1 VSKFWS
7 VNVATEEE
15 IHFFIDRVEA
25 LLEVKGIKVDHPEF
39 RDVLKEAGARER
51 AKGYI
56 TFPRELQ
63 RESLALAPKSFLLG
77 GMTPEYDLQIP
88 HPEGLFYARG
98 PIGQVY
104 YHDALT
110 GVVRANTMADQED
123 YIMVQQGLEHMS
135 MWGNFSV
142 LPEGFPEEAVD
153 VHTAALCMRHCKKP
167 AYWMPYSAHSVKY
180 VSEMAIVIAGGR
192 EALKQRP
199 FLTLMACSK
208 PPFGIKAMDVEQIIW
223 ATEMGLPLHC
233 TSLPV
238 AGANAPVTPQGIAL
252 LSTAEVVGQ
261 AIMAQI
267 AGPGTPVLLSA
278 FTYASDMRTL
288 HALIAPIEMAK
299 ARLLASAVITR
310 GYDLPCHAF
319 CGGTDSHVL
328 DAQAV
333 AEEAYMTQ
341 LMAMSGAAIIGDL
354 GALETC
360 MIASPLLMIIANDLV
375 AMARKLGAGLV
386 IDDESLGYQ
395 ELLDADEDGVFLDLE
410 HTYNHFREICSPK
423 TFNRAPRELWEKA
436 GGKDLIAM
444 ARDEYR
450 NLKEK
455 HQPVSHPAEVLKEIE
470 AIAARASKEL
480 AG

>member
-1 VSKFWS
+1 MSKFWS

-25 LLEVKGIKVDHPEF
+25 LLEAKGIKVDHPAF
-39 RDVLKEAGARER
+39 REVLKKAGARES

-56 TFPRELQ
+56 TFPRQLQ
-63 RESLALAPKSFLLG
+63 REFLALAPKSFLLG

-88 HPEGLFYARG
+88 HPGGLFYARG

-110 GVVRANTMADQED
+110 GVIRTNTMADQED
-123 YIMVQQGLEHMS
+123 TIMVQQGLEHMS

-142 LPEGFPEEAVD
+142 LPEGFPEEASD

-208 PPFGIKAMDVEQIIW
+208 PP
-223 ATEMGLPLHC
+223 
-233 TSLPV
+233 
-238 AGANAPVTPQGIAL
+238 
-252 LSTAEVVGQ
+252 EVVGQ

-278 FTYASDMRTL
+278 FTYASDMRTM

-375 AMARKLGAGLV
+375 AMAAKLREGLV
-386 IDDESLGYQ
+386 LDDESLGYQ
-395 ELLDADEDGVFLDLE
+395 ELLDVNEDGVFLDLE
-410 HTYNHFREICSPK
+410 HTYNHFREICDPQ
-423 TFNRAPRELWEKA
+423 TFNRAPRELWEKE
-436 GGKDLIAM
+436 GGKDLIAR

-450 NLKEK
+450 TLKSK
-455 HQPVSHPAEVLKEIE
+455 HQPVSHPQEVLKEMD

-480 AG
+480 AV

>member
-1 VSKFWS
+1 MSKFWS
-7 VNVATEEE
+7 VKIATEEE

-25 LLEVKGIKVDHPEF
+25 LLEAKGIKVDHAAF
-39 RDVLKEAGARER
+39 REVLKKAGARES

-56 TFPRELQ
+56 TFPRQLQ

-88 HPEGLFYARG
+88 HPGGLFYARG

-110 GVVRANTMADQED
+110 GAIRANTMADQED

-142 LPEGFPEEAVD
+142 IPDGFPEEAVD

-180 VSEMAIVIAGGR
+180 VSEMAIIIAGGR

-208 PPFGIKAMDVEQIIW
+208 PPFGIKFMDVEQIIW
-223 ATEMGLPLHC
+223 AAELGLPLHC

-278 FTYASDMRTL
+278 FSYASDMRTM

-375 AMARKLGAGLV
+375 AMARKLKEGLV
-386 IDDESLGYQ
+386 IDDETLGFQ
-395 ELLDADEDGVFLDLE
+395 ELLDANEDGVFLDLE

-423 TFNRAPRELWEKA
+423 TFNRAPRELWEKE
-436 GGKDLIAM
+436 GCKDLIAM

-450 NLKEK
+450 NLKKK
-455 HQPVSHPAEVLKEIE
+455 HQPVNHPEEALKEFD
-470 AIAARASKEL
+470 AIVARASKEL

>member
-1 VSKFWS
+1 VSKYWS
-7 VNVATEEE
+7 INVATDEE
-15 IHFFIDRVEA
+15 IRFFVDRVET
-25 LLEVKGIKVDHPEF
+25 LLESKGIKIDHPVFHEK
-39 RDVLKEAGARER
+39 LKKAGAGES
-51 AKGYI
+51 ADGYI

-63 RESLALAPKSFLLG
+63 REYLAMAPGSFLIG
-77 GMTPEYDLQIP
+77 GLTPEYDLQIP
-88 HPEGLFYARG
+88 HPEDSFYARG

-110 GVVRANTMADQED
+110 GDIRKNTMADQQD
-123 YIMVQQGLEHMS
+123 YVMVQQELEHMS

-142 LPEGFPEEAVD
+142 IPDGFPEEAVD
-153 VHTAALCMRHCKKP
+153 VHTAALCLRHCKKP
-167 AYWMPYSAHSVKY
+167 AYWMPYSAQSVKH
-180 VSEMAIVIAGGR
+180 VSEMAITIAGGR
-192 EALKQRP
+192 QALRQRP

-208 PPFGIKAMDVEQIIW
+208 PPFGIKYMDVEQIIW
-223 ATEMGLPLHC
+223 AAELGLPLHC

-238 AGANAPVTPQGIAL
+238 AGANAPVTAQGIAL

-278 FTYASDMRTL
+278 FTYASDMQTM

-299 ARLLASAVITR
+299 ARLLASTVITQ
-310 GYDLPCHAF
+310 GYGLPCHAF

-375 AMARKLGAGLV
+375 AMAIKLKQGLV
-386 IDDESLGYQ
+386 IDDETLGFE
-395 ELLDADEDGVFLDLE
+395 ELLDVKEDGIFLDLE
-410 HTYNHFREICSPK
+410 HTYNHFREICNPR
-423 TFNRAPRELWEKA
+423 TFNRAPRELWEKKGA
-436 GGKDLIAM
+436 KDLVAM
-444 ARDEYR
+444 ARDIYQS
-450 NLKEK
+450 LKEK
-455 HQPVSHPAEVLKEIE
+455 HQPIDHPEDVLKEVD
-470 AIAARASKEL
+470 AIASRAGKEL

>member
-1 VSKFWS
+1 MSKFWS

-25 LLEVKGIKVDHPEF
+25 LLEAKGIKVDHPAF
-39 RDVLKEAGARER
+39 REVLKKAGARES

-88 HPEGLFYARG
+88 HPGGLFYARG

-110 GVVRANTMADQED
+110 GVIRTNTMADQED

-142 LPEGFPEEAVD
+142 LPDGFPEEAAD
-153 VHTAALCMRHCKKP
+153 VHTAALCIRHCKKP

-192 EALKQRP
+192 EALKKRP

-208 PPFGIKAMDVEQIIW
+208 PPFGIKFMDVEQIIW
-223 ATEMGLPLHC
+223 AAELGLPLHC

-252 LSTAEVVGQ
+252 LSTTEVVGQ

-278 FTYASDMRTL
+278 FTYASDMRTM

-299 ARLLASAVITR
+299 ARLLASAVITQ

-319 CGGTDSHVL
+319 CGGTDSHLL

-375 AMARKLGAGLV
+375 AMAAKLREGLV
-386 IDDESLGYQ
+386 LDDESLGYQ
-395 ELLDADEDGVFLDLE
+395 ELLDVNEDGVFLDLE
-410 HTYNHFREICSPK
+410 HTYNHFREICSPQ
-423 TFNRAPRELWEKA
+423 TFNRAPREIWERE
-436 GGKDLIAM
+436 GGKDLIAR

-450 NLKEK
+450 TLKAK
-455 HQPVSHPAEVLKEIE
+455 HQPVSHPQEVLKEVD

-480 AG
+480 AV

>member
-1 VSKFWS
+1 MSKFWS
-7 VNVATEEE
+7 VNLATDDE
-15 IHFFIDRVEA
+15 IHFFKDRVTA
-25 LLEVKGIKVDHPEF
+25 LLATKGIKVDHAPF
-39 RDVLKEAGARER
+39 REILKKAGAGES
-51 AKGYI
+51 ANGYI

-63 RESLALAPKSFLLG
+63 RERLALAPRSFLLS

-88 HPEGLFYARG
+88 HPQGLFYARG

-110 GVVRANTMADQED
+110 GEIRTNTLTDQED
-123 YIMVQQGLEHMS
+123 YIMVQQELEHMS

-142 LPEGFPEEAVD
+142 IPDGFPEEAVD

-167 AYWMPYSAHSVKY
+167 AYWMPYSARSVKY
-180 VSEMAIVIAGGR
+180 VAEMALTIAGGR
-192 EALKQRP
+192 EALRQRP

-208 PPFGIKAMDVEQIIW
+208 PPFGIKYMDVEQIIW
-223 ATEMGLPLHC
+223 AAELGLPLHC

-238 AGANAPVTPQGIAL
+238 AGANAPVTPQGVAL

-278 FTYASDMRTL
+278 FTYASDMRTM
-288 HALIAPIEMAK
+288 HALIASIEMAK

-310 GYDLPCHAF
+310 GYDLTCHAF

-341 LMAMSGAAIIGDL
+341 LMAMSGAEIIGDL

-375 AMARKLGAGLV
+375 AMARELKKGLV
-386 IDDESLGYQ
+386 IDDESLGFQ
-395 ELLDADEDGVFLDLE
+395 ELLDTKENGVFLDLE

-423 TFNRAPRELWEKA
+423 TFNRAPREIWQKE
-436 GGKDLIAM
+436 GGKDLIAR

-450 NLKEK
+450 TLRER
-455 HQPVSHPAEVLKEIE
+455 HQPVNHPEELLKALD
-470 AIAARASKEL
+470 AIVARASKEL

>member
-7 VNVATEEE
+7 VDVATDEE
-15 IHFFIDRVEA
+15 IHFFKDRVESILA
-25 LLEVKGIKVDHPEF
+25 TKGIKVDHPAF
-39 RDVLKEAGARER
+39 GDVLKKAGAGES
-51 AKGYI
+51 ASGYI
-56 TFPRELQ
+56 TFPKELQ
-63 RESLALAPKSFLLG
+63 RAYLAQAPRSFLLG
-77 GMTPEYDLQIP
+77 GMTSEYDMPIP
-88 HPEGLFYARG
+88 HPDGLFYARG

-110 GVVRANTMADQED
+110 DEIRTNTLADQED
-123 YIMVQQGLEHMS
+123 YIMVQQKLEHMS

-142 LPEGFPEEAVD
+142 IPDGFPEKTVD
-153 VHTAALCMRHCKKP
+153 VHTAALGLRHCKKP
-167 AYWMPYSAHSVKY
+167 AYWMPYSAESVKY
-180 VSEMAIVIAGGR
+180 VAEMAITIAGGKN
-192 EALKQRP
+192 ALRQRP

-208 PPFGIKAMDVEQIIW
+208 PPFGIKYMDIEQIIW
-223 ATEMGLPLHC
+223 AAELGLPLHC

-261 AIMAQI
+261 AVMAQI

-278 FTYASDMRTL
+278 FTYASDMRTM
-288 HALIAPIEMAK
+288 HALIASIEMAK

-319 CGGTDSHVL
+319 CGGTDSHIL

-341 LMAMSGAAIIGDL
+341 IMAMSGADIIGDL

-375 AMARKLGAGLV
+375 AMARQLRKGLV
-386 IDDESLGYQ
+386 IDDESLGFQ
-395 ELLDADEDGVFLDLE
+395 ELMDVSEDGVFLDLE

-423 TFNRAPRELWEKA
+423 TFMRAPREIWQQEGA
-436 GGKDLIAM
+436 MDLVAS
-444 ARDEYR
+444 AREAYR
-450 NLKEK
+450 VLREK
-455 HQPVSHPAEVLKEIE
+455 HRPVDHPEEVLK
-470 AIAARASKEL
+470 AIDAIVTRADKEL

>member
-1 VSKFWS
+1 
-7 VNVATEEE
+7 
-15 IHFFIDRVEA
+15 
-25 LLEVKGIKVDHPEF
+25 
-39 RDVLKEAGARER
+39 
-51 AKGYI
+51 
-56 TFPRELQ
+56 
-63 RESLALAPKSFLLG
+63 
-77 GMTPEYDLQIP
+77 
-88 HPEGLFYARG
+88 
-98 PIGQVY
+98 
-104 YHDALT
+104 
-110 GVVRANTMADQED
+110 
-123 YIMVQQGLEHMS
+123 
-135 MWGNFSV
+135 
-142 LPEGFPEEAVD
+142 
-153 VHTAALCMRHCKKP
+153 
-167 AYWMPYSAHSVKY
+167 
-180 VSEMAIVIAGGR
+180 
-192 EALKQRP
+192 
-199 FLTLMACSK
+199 
-208 PPFGIKAMDVEQIIW
+208 
-223 ATEMGLPLHC
+223 
-233 TSLPV
+233 LPV

-278 FTYASDMRTL
+278 FTYASDMRTM

-328 DAQAV
+328 DVQAV

-375 AMARKLGAGLV
+375 AMARKLAAGLV
-386 IDDESLGYQ
+386 IDDESLGFQ
-395 ELLDADEDGVFLDLE
+395 ELLDANEDGVFLDLE

-423 TFNRAPRELWEKA
+423 TFNRAPRELWEKE
-436 GGKDLIAM
+436 GCKDLIAM

-455 HQPVSHPAEVLKEIE
+455 HQPVNHPAEVLKELD
-470 AIAARASKEL
+470 AIAARANTEL